1 MHGVSLRKP
10 CERCHPSERP
20 ASTLDQLAVQ
30 PAATMSGPE
39 RIFIFEDG
47 FVGTWP
53 SSASPWLEWTHID
66 RKTHEAVVRELAAA
80 REKLES
86 VTVVKD
92 GMIRVAKELSDEVER
107 LRALLDGADH
117 SDWCDSVRWKD
128 HGEGPERHDSGKPCN
143 CYRSRI
149 PRAKPEPE
157 PEPIRSTYR
166 ERTPEEIY
174 G

>member
-1 MHGVSLRKP
+1 MSLFFSKDFAAEGVAKP
-10 CERCHPSERP
+10 ARRR
-20 ASTLDQLAVQ
+20 ASGETESGAS
-30 PAATMSGPE
+30 TMSGPE

-107 LRALLDGADH
+107 LRALLDELRIAVMEMHHDNVKGDFELPPLARIDLDACVAKC
-117 SDWCDSVRWKD
+117 SD
-128 HGEGPERHDSGKPCN
+128 E
-143 CYRSRI
+143 RI
-149 PRAKPEPE
+149 PRA
-157 PEPIRSTYR
+157 
-166 ERTPEEIY
+166 
-174 G
+174 GG